1 MEKIK
6 QVNIKLSS
14 ADLRKRF
21 KELGL
26 RYNKVYK
33 KIVKE
38 SNIVL

>member
-6 QVNIKLSS
+6 QVNIKLSL
-14 ADLRKRF
+14 ADLSKRF

-26 RYNKVYK
+26 RWYNKVYK

-38 SNIVL
+38 YLI